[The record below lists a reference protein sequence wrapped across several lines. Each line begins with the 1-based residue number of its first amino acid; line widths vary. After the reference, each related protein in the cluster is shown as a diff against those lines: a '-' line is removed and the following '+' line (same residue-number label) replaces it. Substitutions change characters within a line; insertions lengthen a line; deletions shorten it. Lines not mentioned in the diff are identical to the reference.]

1 LELREEVRQLAR
13 PLADESG
20 YELVD
25 VELASQG
32 RERILRVLL
41 DKPGGITVGDCA
53 LFSRRLADCLDMN
66 QTVPGPYRLEVSSP
80 GLARPLTSPEATRR
94 FAGQRAAIALHAPR
108 DEQRHFEGELM
119 NPEGDRVGLRI
130 DGGNEIW
137 FDWTEVRSARLVVD
151 PLAALRKPSNGASP
165 GRRPRGGSR

>member
-41 DKPGGITVGDCA
+41 DKPGGVTVGDCA
-53 LFSRRLADCLDMN
+53 VFSRRLADCLEMN

-80 GLARPLTSPEATRR
+80 GIARPLTSPEAARR
-94 FAGQRAAIALHAPR
+94 FAGQRAAIALHSPR
-108 DEQRHFEGELM
+108 DEQRNFEGELM
-119 NPEGDRVGLRI
+119 SPEGDRVGLRI
-130 DGGNEIW
+130 EGGHEIW

-151 PLAALRKPSNGASP
+151 PWAGLRKPANGN